1 MCNLLVSCKRLS
13 LIIPSTLPAV
23 SSIRFSSTAVL
34 HTFTELSFLFKYLF
48 ENQNVFLFKG
58 QTLTDTEV
66 STLVETWAALRA
78 SPVHGPHTFP
88 VRCLIADPGDTQ
100 IHTHTHY
107 MYHTVSQ
114 VTNMILAS
122 GRHACP
128 GRGEKL

>member
-1 MCNLLVSCKRLS
+1 M
-13 LIIPSTLPAV
+13 
-23 SSIRFSSTAVL
+23 L

-100 IHTHTHY
+100 IHTLY
-107 MYHTVSQ
+107 VSHS
-114 VTNMILAS
+114 VTS
-122 GRHACP
+122 Y
-128 GRGEKL
+128 